1 MDPRYEM
8 EHTVLP
14 SLLFQQTQDLI
25 AVAGAHGA
33 QFFSDSYRAN
43 FNGQG
48 MDCPYGEE
56 AFSLC
61 RKEGTEAAVWILR
74 LPQPQSPGHC
84 RTIFMGF
91 RADGAAQDFC
101 AEELGADGIFYLL
114 RIDGEDRRVILG
126 PAQDVIERVP
136 DLMQTAL
143 CQQGE

>member
-1 MDPRYEM
+1 MPE
-8 EHTVLP
+8 
-14 SLLFQQTQDLI
+14 
-25 AVAGAHGA
+25 GG
-33 QFFSDSYRAN
+33 
-43 FNGQG
+43 NGSRRL
-48 MDCPYGEE
+48 D
-56 AFSLC
+56 
-61 RKEGTEAAVWILR
+61 R

-101 AEELGADGIFYLL
+101 SEELGADGIFYLL

>member
-33 QFFSDSYRAN
+33 RFFSDSYRPISRA
-43 FNGQG
+43 G

-74 LPQPQSPGHC
+74 LPQPQSPGHA

-91 RADGAAQDFC
+91 RCRWRRAGF
-101 AEELGADGIFYLL
+101 LRRGVGSRRYLL
-114 RIDGEDRRVILG
+114 PAAHRR
-126 PAQDVIERVP
+126 
-136 DLMQTAL
+136 
-143 CQQGE
+143 

>member
-33 QFFSDSYRAN
+33 RFFSDSYRAY

-84 RTIFMGF
+84 RDVYKRQPGNKPWLIGSCEPMT
-91 RADGAAQDFC
+91 RAGTR
-101 AEELGADGIFYLL
+101 
-114 RIDGEDRRVILG
+114 RI
-126 PAQDVIERVP
+126 
-136 DLMQTAL
+136 
-143 CQQGE
+143 